1 VTASSYCDAL
11 RLQRPERR
19 AFTGCVAGPRPGRG
33 RMDGIV
39 DCMALAV
46 LRPIAASR
54 GRVLPRDWF
63 RLFPSPEVDIITAL
77 ADDSA
82 G

>member
-1 VTASSYCDAL
+1 
-11 RLQRPERR
+11 
-19 AFTGCVAGPRPGRG
+19 
-33 RMDGIV
+33 MDGIV